1 MSELFMCYTVSEV
14 IHMNNSNDI
23 ANFCRNI
30 YKLRI
35 ANNLTQTQFAATLNI
50 DANTIQ
56 QLESGSLPDAVTA
69 ETLML
74 IHQQFKIT
82 PNQMFSSWDVD

>member
-14 IHMNNSNDI
+14 IHMNNSND
-23 ANFCRNI
+23 
-30 YKLRI
+30 I